1 MREKLQPLPS
11 QSILN
16 ICILAVLVPE
26 LERVKKQF
34 KSYSDEKEKE
44 LHSLVKRIRELENNL
59 RSCTSGEN
67 SSLYAVPEGVIA
79 SFESDADVEN
89 LSLFK
94 APGSLV
100 DEKGK
105 RVIMMVVEV
114 VLVVRKR
121 YGGGVRDRSLT
132 MGGGSVGD

>member
-1 MREKLQPLPS
+1 M
-11 QSILN
+11 
-16 ICILAVLVPE
+16 
-26 LERVKKQF
+26 KKQF

-100 DEKGK
+100 DEKGE
-105 RVIMMVVEV
+105 RVIMMVVKV
-114 VLVVRKR
+114 VLVVKKR
-121 YGGGVRDRSLT
+121 YGGVRDRSLT
-132 MGGGSVGD
+132 MGGGGGSGVGG